1 MPSLIPTVT
10 LQANQPAEFWLFVVT
25 NVLTLFLGSALTVI
39 AFIAYRREGLTAFL
53 LVTVGFGLV
62 TLGTVVEILYEL
74 GVKGI
79 HITGLTA
86 FGRELLF
93 LRTVE
98 GVLIAAG
105 LVILIYSFKHV

>member
-1 MPSLIPTVT
+1 MVP
-10 LQANQPAEFWLFVVT
+10 LQTDLPVEFWSFVAT

-53 LVTVGFGLV
+53 LVTVGFGLI
-62 TLGTVVEILYEL
+62 TLGTVVEILYEFS
-74 GVKGI
+74 VKGI

-98 GVLIAAG
+98 GLLIATG
-105 LVILIYSFKHV
+105 LVVLIYSFKHV